1 MKRLRAWIVRMS
13 GLWFSSAR
21 ERELDEELEAHL
33 QMHIE
38 DNIRAGMNPE
48 LARRTA
54 MLKLGGVEATK
65 QAYRERS
72 TVPVLEHVAQDL
84 RFAIRQLGK
93 NLGFTGTAILMLT
106 LGICASVSIFAFV
119 DAALI
124 KPLPYQEP
132 ARLLG
137 VYETVEAFPRSNLS
151 YMDYLDW
158 KQLNTTLSSLE
169 LYQGSGVALT
179 TPSGPEPVPG
189 ARVSDG
195 FFRTLGVTPVLGRDF
210 RPGEDLLS
218 APRTVMLSYAA
229 WQARY
234 GGSPDVI
241 GQSVTL
247 NGDPHVIIAVLP
259 QDFHFTPVGAPE
271 FWATIH
277 ANGGC
282 DLRRSCHSFY
292 GVGRMKDG
300 VTVEAALADVQSVA
314 KRLEQQ
320 YPDSNHGQ
328 GGTVAPLGE
337 VIIGPIRPVL
347 LVLLAGALLLLL
359 IASINVA
366 SLLLVRAE
374 NRRREMAVRSAL
386 GASTARLVSQFV
398 TEGLV
403 LVSVG
408 AVLGLVLASV
418 TMQVLLKLIPKNR
431 LAGMSYLQHVGLNYR
446 IVIFAAIVS
455 LLAAVLFAVIPALR
469 MPWSEMREGL
479 NEGSRG
485 SAGNVWRRLGSKLV
499 VLELATAMVLLVGAG
514 LLGRSL
520 YLLLRVNLGL
530 QPDHL
535 VVLFANA
542 PKANYGKPEQQVA
555 LSRLIVSRLSSLPGV
570 TSVGLTSVMP
580 ISYNGNTMWIRV
592 IGQPWHGEHND
603 TPQRDVSPDF
613 FKTIGATLLRGRYFT
628 DDDDA
633 SKPLVVI
640 ANESM
645 AKKYFPNGDALGQH
659 ITYLG
664 DKPAPM
670 EIVGIVA
677 NIREGPLDEP
687 IPAVMYVPM
696 AQSPDREMGI
706 VMRTSVPENTIIAT
720 AGATIRDIDRDVV
733 TSVATSMQQRITESG
748 SAYMHRS
755 MAWLMGGFAALA
767 LLLGVVGLY
776 GVIAYSVS
784 QRGRE
789 IGIRMALGAEQRKVY
804 RLILSEA
811 GALTAVG
818 IVIGLVCSLG
828 ATRLMRDLL
837 FGVTSWDVPTI
848 VVVATLLAAAA
859 LFAAYIPARR
869 AASVNPVEALRAE

>member
-1 MKRLRAWIVRMS
+1 MKRVRAWVLRVF
-13 GLWFSSAR
+13 GLWASSAR
-21 ERELDEELEAHL
+21 ERELAEELDMHL

-38 DNIRAGMNPE
+38 DNIRAGMSPE

-84 RFAIRQLGK
+84 RFALRQLGK
-93 NLGFTGTAILMLT
+93 NPGFTGTAILMLT

-124 KPLPYQEP
+124 KPLPYREP

-151 YMDYLDW
+151 YIDYLDW
-158 KQLNTTLSSLE
+158 KKLNTTLSSLE
-169 LYQGSGVALT
+169 LYQGSGVALS
-179 TPSGPEPVPG
+179 TPTGPQPVPG

-195 FFRTLGVTPVLGRDF
+195 FFRALGVTPVLGRDF
-210 RPGEDLLS
+210 RAGEDLLS

-234 GGSPDVI
+234 AASPDVI
-241 GQSVTL
+241 GQTVTL
-247 NGDPHVIIAVLP
+247 NGDPHVIIGVLP
-259 QDFHFTPVGAPE
+259 ADFHFAPVGMPE

-300 VTVEAALADVQSVA
+300 VTVEAALADVLSVA

-320 YPDSNHGQ
+320 YPDSNRGQ
-328 GGTVAPLGE
+328 GGTVAPLTE
-337 VIIGPIRPVL
+337 IIVGPIRPVL

-403 LVSVG
+403 LVTVG
-408 AVLGLVLASV
+408 AVLGIGLATL

-431 LAGMSYLQHVGLNYR
+431 LAGMSYLQHVGLNDR
-446 IVIFAAIVS
+446 VVMFAAIVS

-499 VLELATAMVLLVGAG
+499 VLELAIAMVLLVGAG

-535 VVLFANA
+535 VVLSANA
-542 PKANYGKPEQQVA
+542 PKATYGKPEQQVA

-592 IGQPWHGEHND
+592 IGQPWNGEHND

-633 SKPLVVI
+633 AKPLVVI
-640 ANESM
+640 ANEAM
-645 AKKYFPNGDALGQH
+645 AKKYFPHGDALGQH

-664 DKPAPM
+664 DKPVPM

-706 VMRTSVPENTIIAT
+706 VLRTSVPENTIIAT
-720 AGATIRDIDRDVV
+720 ASATIRDIDRDVV
-733 TSVATSMQQRITESG
+733 TSVGTSMQQRITESG

-789 IGIRMALGAEQRKVY
+789 IGIRVALGAEQRKVY

-818 IVIGLVCSLG
+818 IVIGLACSLG

-859 LFAAYIPARR
+859 LLAAYIPARR